1 MRKINYFLIILFLVF
16 PDVNW
21 GQNPYYYNIDRT
33 NGLPSNSVYDIFQ
46 DSKGFM
52 WFATGKGLCRYDG
65 NVFKTYTSDSQT
77 SKSGSCI
84 REDSFG
90 RIWYCNFDGYLYYV
104 ENGELKSLPQKESR
118 GYIKYSIIK
127 DKLFLMQLNGVIV
140 YDLKSLKPIY
150 FYPLTD
156 INIRSTYSVG
166 SKFYIVGD
174 YIYEIDYPKKIKKHE
189 LSEDFKKNLEVPIVQ
204 VIQDELFIV
213 SKYSNYYYTYKEN
226 KLTRKEFSNSF
237 DFIQNVALTDNAPW
251 LCTPNGIIKYENNK
265 ATYYFSEYNVSYI
278 FKDKQQNY
286 WISTLNNGLLFI
298 QDFKN
303 NFIPLDPKPTIF
315 SPYNDQLLIG
325 TENDLIYGLQLNDL
339 SIKTVYKNNSNHP
352 INQIIGNEKNQNIY
366 FTASKFKILNQTN
379 TITKETSTAVKDI
392 KKIDDTYYAVAA
404 SGVCGLFKVGNQ
416 KSKWDAVFKKYY
428 NVPNGFNES
437 SIFRLNGKS
446 TAFNSEN
453 NCIYYATNMGL
464 KFVNLNDVNEL
475 KFQNKP
481 LFITNLQSYKNVVYA
496 LSTSEELYKIDVNN
510 KVTKVSIFEEHL
522 KERFTK
528 FKIQENSIFLFT
540 TNGII
545 EYNLIDNKYRK
556 ILPLTSDLEVTDV
569 AVIKN
574 EIYFA
579 TSKGIIVKNKFKNKE
594 FAKPELIVNEIKV
607 NSVLQNEKS
616 LNDLEY
622 NQNNITV
629 NFSVLSFNPNEKNS
643 VLYKINDGNWNRLEI
658 NNRNLILSSV
668 SPGDYKLYLKIDA
681 NYETPIQQINFK
693 INKPFWL
700 NTFFLIYL
708 GLIIIALAYT
718 FYKYQIQKIEKKNQL
733 LLDKV
738 NLEKNLNQ
746 SKLKAIKSQMNP
758 HFFYNALNTIQS
770 FILTNDKKQAV
781 SYLSKFS
788 TLTRT
793 ILEMSE
799 KENITLSEEI
809 KTLGL
814 YLDIE
819 KARFDEDFNYEINIG
834 YGIDI
839 ENIKIPSMLL
849 QPYVEN
855 AVKHGLLHKKGE
867 KKLTIDFE
875 RIFDSLKITID
886 DNGIGRQKSA
896 ELKAIKN
903 KDHLSFA
910 TEAMQNRIEL
920 LNQYKQQNI
929 AINFEDKLNKNGQS
943 SGTKVIIEIPITY

>member
-1 MRKINYFLIILFLVF
+1 MKFLKIILLLLFSQF
-16 PDVNW
+16 TF
-21 GQNPYYYNIDRT
+21 GQNPYYYSIDKT

-65 NVFKTYTSDSQT
+65 SVFKTYTSDTQT

-84 REDSFG
+84 NEDSFG

-104 ENGELKSLPQKESR
+104 EDGKLKNLPQKESI
-118 GYIKYSIIK
+118 GYIKYGIIK
-127 DKLFLMQLNGVIV
+127 DKLFLIQTKSIAV
-140 YDLKSLKPIY
+140 YDLKTLQLVYNYQLK
-150 FYPLTD
+150 D
-156 INIRSTYSVG
+156 ENIRATYTSN
-166 SKFYIVGD
+166 SKFYCVGD
-174 YIYEIDYPKKIKKHE
+174 DIYEIDFPKTIKT
-189 LSEDFKKNLEVPIVQ
+189 LPLTEDFEKTLEVPIVQ
-204 VIQDELFIV
+204 ELNNAFFVV
-213 SKYSNYYYTYKEN
+213 SKFSNYYYTYKEN
-226 KLTRKEFSNSF
+226 QLTKKKFNSSF
-237 DFIQNVALTDNAPW
+237 DFIQNLAIIDNSPW
-251 LCTPNGIIKYENNK
+251 LCTPNGIIKYENEK
-265 ATYYFSEYNVSYI
+265 ATTYFSDYNVSYI

-286 WISTLNNGLLFI
+286 WISTVNSGLLFI

-303 NFIPLDPKPTIF
+303 NFIPLFPKPTIF
-315 SPYNDQLLIG
+315 SSYGDQLLIG
-325 TENDLIYGLQLNDL
+325 TENDLIFGLQLNDL
-339 SIKTVYKNNSNHP
+339 SVNTIYKNNSNHP
-352 INQIIGNEKNQNIY
+352 INQIIGNKKDKNIY
-366 FTASKFKILNQTN
+366 FTSSKFKILNKN
-379 TITKETSTAVKDI
+379 NSVSKEESIAIKDI
-392 KKIDDTYYAVAA
+392 KKIDDTYYSFAA
-404 SGVCGLFKVGNQ
+404 SGICGLFKISD
-416 KSKWDAVFKKYY
+416 KISKWDAVYAKKNNTY
-428 NVPNGFNES
+428 GSFNEIGLIKS
-437 SIFRLNGKS
+437 NGKS
-446 TAFNSEN
+446 TAFNPEN

-464 KFVNLNDVNEL
+464 KFVHLNGLKEL
-475 KFQNKP
+475 KFNKKT
-481 LFITNLQSYKNVVYA
+481 LYITNLQSYKNVVYA
-496 LSTSEELYKIDVNN
+496 ISTNEELYKIDSKNT
-510 KVTKVSIFEEHL
+510 VTKVSIFEKHL

-528 FKIQENSIFLFT
+528 FKIQENSIFIFT
-540 TNGII
+540 KNGII
-545 EYNLIDNKYRK
+545 EYNLIKNNYRK

-569 AVIKN
+569 AIIKDK
-574 EIYFA
+574 IYFA
-579 TSKGIIVKNKFKNKE
+579 TSKGIIVKSKFKNKE
-594 FAKPELIVNEIKV
+594 FAKPELIINEIKV
-607 NSVLQNEKS
+607 NGILHKENN

-643 VLYKINDGNWNRLEI
+643 VLYKINNGNWNRLDAE
-658 NNRNLILSSV
+658 NKNLILSSL
-668 SPGDYKLYLKIDA
+668 SPGNYNLFLKIDA
-681 NYETPIQQINFK
+681 NYETAIKQVNFK

-708 GLIIIALAYT
+708 GLLIIALLYT

-770 FILTNDKKQAV
+770 FILTNEKKQAV

-819 KARFDEDFNYEINIG
+819 KARFDEDFSYEINIG

-867 KKLTIDFE
+867 KRLTIDFE

-896 ELKAIKN
+896 ELNVIKN

-943 SGTKVIIEIPITY
+943 LGTKVIIEIPITY

>member
-1 MRKINYFLIILFLVF
+1 MF
-16 PDVNW
+16 
-21 GQNPYYYNIDRT
+21 GQNPYYYNIDKV

-65 NVFKTYTSDSQT
+65 GVFKTYTSDSQT

-84 REDSFG
+84 SEDRFG

-104 ENGELKSLPQKESR
+104 EDGELKNLPQKESV
-118 GYIKYSIIK
+118 GYMKYGIIK
-127 DKLFLMQLNGVIV
+127 DQLFLIQSKSVVV
-140 YDLKSLKPIY
+140 YDLKTLQLVYSYPISEKY
-150 FYPLTD
+150 
-156 INIRSTYSVG
+156 IRAAFISN
-166 SKFYIVGD
+166 SKFYFIGED
-174 YIYEIDYPKKIKKHE
+174 IYEIDYPKKIKI
-189 LSEDFKKNLEVPIVQ
+189 LPLTEDFRETLEVPIVQ
-204 VIQDELFIV
+204 ELNDVFFIV
-213 SKYSNYYYTYKEN
+213 SKFSNYYYTYEEN
-226 KLTRKEFSNSF
+226 QLSKKKFNSSF
-237 DFIQNVALTDNAPW
+237 DFIQNLAIIDNSLW
-251 LCTPNGIIKYENNK
+251 LCTPNGIIKYEDEK
-265 ATYYFSEYNVSYI
+265 ATTYFSDFNVSYI

-286 WISTLNNGLLFI
+286 WISTLNSGLLFI

-303 NFIPLDPKPTIF
+303 NFIPLFPKPTIF
-315 SPYNDQLLIG
+315 SHYEDQLLIG
-325 TENDLIYGLQLNDL
+325 TENDLIFGLQLKDL
-339 SIKTVYKNNSNHP
+339 SVKTVYKNNSNHP
-352 INQIIGNEKNQNIY
+352 INQIIGNEKDKNIY
-366 FTASKFKILNQTN
+366 FTSSKFKFLNSKN
-379 TITKETSTAVKDI
+379 VVTKEKSIAVKDI
-392 KKIDDTYYAVAA
+392 KKIDETYYSFAA
-404 SGVCGLFKVGNQ
+404 SGLCGLFKVSDKKSIWDNIHQ
-416 KSKWDAVFKKYY
+416 KNLNTS
-428 NVPNGFNES
+428 NNFNES
-437 SIFRLNGKS
+437 ILLKSNGKS
-446 TAFNSEN
+446 TTYNPFNKS
-453 NCIYYATNMGL
+453 IYFATNVGL
-464 KFVNLNDVNEL
+464 KCVNTNAITEIT
-475 KFQNKP
+475 FENKP
-481 LFITNLQSYKNVVYA
+481 LFITNLQSYKDLVFG
-496 LSTSEELYKIDVNN
+496 LSTNEELYKIDSKN
-510 KVTKVSIFEEHL
+510 KVTQISIFKKHL

-528 FKIQENSIFLFT
+528 FKIQENSIFIFT
-540 TNGII
+540 THGIV
-545 EYNLIDNKYRK
+545 EYDLVKNSYRK
-556 ILPLTSDLEVTDV
+556 ILPLTNDLEVTDV
-569 AVIKN
+569 VIIKDK
-574 EIYFA
+574 IYFA

-594 FAKPELIVNEIKV
+594 FAKPELIINEIRV
-607 NSVLQNEKS
+607 NGALEKEKNLS
-616 LNDLEY
+616 ELEY
-622 NQNNITV
+622 NQNDISV
-629 NFSVLSFNPNEKNS
+629 NFSVLSFIPNEKKS
-643 VLYKINDGNWNRLEI
+643 VLYKINDGNWNRLDED
-658 NNRNLILSSV
+658 NKNLILSSL
-668 SPGDYKLYLKIDA
+668 SPGNYELFLKIDV
-681 NYETPIQQINFK
+681 NYNSPIKKINFK

-700 NTFFLIYL
+700 NTFFLLYMS
-708 GLIIIALAYT
+708 LIFIALLYT

-770 FILTNDKKQAV
+770 FILSNDKKQAV

-819 KARFDEDFNYEINIG
+819 KSRFDDDFSYEINIG

-867 KKLTIDFE
+867 KKLNIDFE
-875 RIFDSLKITID
+875 HIFDSLKITID

-896 ELKAIKN
+896 ELNAIKN

-920 LNQYKQQNI
+920 LNQYKQKNI
-929 AINFEDKLNKNGQS
+929 AINFEDKLNKNAQS
-943 SGTKVIIEIPITY
+943 LGTKVIIEIPITY

>member
-1 MRKINYFLIILFLVF
+1 LKFFQTILLFLF
-16 PDVNW
+16 TQIFF
-21 GQNPYYYNIDRT
+21 GQNPYYYTLDKT

-65 NVFKTYTSDSQT
+65 STFKTYSSDNQT

-84 REDSFG
+84 NEDSFG
-90 RIWYCNFDGYLYYV
+90 RIWYINFDGYLYYV
-104 ENGELKSLPQKESR
+104 EDGELKNLPQKESV
-118 GYIKYSIIK
+118 GYMKYGVIK
-127 DKLFLMQLNGVIV
+127 DKLYLMQSKSIAI
-140 YDLKSLKPIY
+140 YDLKKVQFIQSIPIPEANVLSTFVTESKFCFISDKLYEIEFSKPIK
-150 FYPLTD
+150 
-156 INIRSTYSVG
+156 S
-166 SKFYIVGD
+166 
-174 YIYEIDYPKKIKKHE
+174 HE
-189 LSEDFKKNLEVPIVQ
+189 LTEDFKKYLNVPIVQ
-204 VIQDELFIV
+204 ANKDELFIV
-213 SKYSNYYYTYKEN
+213 SKFTNQYYNYKNNQFTQK
-226 KLTRKEFSNSF
+226 KFTCLF
-237 DFIQNVALTDNAPW
+237 DFVQNLAIIDNTPW
-251 LCTPNGIIKYENNK
+251 LCTPNGVIKYEK
-265 ATYYFSEYNVSYI
+265 EKGTTYFSEYNISYI
-278 FKDKQQNY
+278 FKDKQKNY
-286 WISTLNNGLLFI
+286 WISTINNGLLFI
-298 QDFKN
+298 QDFEN
-303 NFIPLDPKPTIF
+303 NFIKLDPKPTIL
-315 SPYNDQLLIG
+315 SPYNNQILIG
-325 TENDLIYGLQLNDL
+325 TENEVIYGLQLDNL
-339 SIKTVYKNNSNHP
+339 NIKTIYKSNSNHP
-352 INQIIGNEKNQNIY
+352 IYQIEANEKEKTIY
-366 FTASKFKILNQTN
+366 FTSLKFKILNQN
-379 TITKETSTAVKDI
+379 YKLINETAVAIKDI
-392 KKIDDTYYAVAA
+392 KKVDESYYSFAG
-404 SGVCGLFKVGNQ
+404 SGLCGLIKVGSKKSIWDKLYQ
-416 KSKWDAVFKKYY
+416 KNIQKDPKFK
-428 NVPNGFNES
+428 ECQL
-437 SIFRLNGKS
+437 LNLKGKS
-446 TAFNSEN
+446 TVYNSHN

-464 KFVNLNDVNEL
+464 KFIDLNGLKEL
-475 KFQNKP
+475 KFNNKT
-481 LFITNLQSYKNVVYA
+481 LYITNLQSYNNVVYA
-496 LSTSEELYKIDVNN
+496 LSTSEELYKIDSNN
-510 KVTKVSIFEEHL
+510 KVTKVSVFEKHL

-528 FKIQENSIFLFT
+528 FKIQENSIFIFT

-545 EYNLIDNKYRK
+545 EYNLIKNYYRK

-569 AVIKN
+569 AVIGNK
-574 EIYFA
+574 IYFA

-594 FAKPELIVNEIKV
+594 FAKPELIINEIKV
-607 NSVLQNEKS
+607 NGTLQKENNLNE
-616 LNDLEY
+616 LEY

-643 VLYKINDGNWNRLEI
+643 VLYKINNGNWNRLDI
-658 NNRNLILSSV
+658 DNKNLILSSI
-668 SPGDYKLYLKIDA
+668 SPGDYNVYLKIDA
-681 NYETPIQQINFK
+681 NYETPIQQIHFK
-693 INKPFWL
+693 INNPFWL
-700 NTFFLIYL
+700 NPFFLIYL

-770 FILTNDKKQAV
+770 FILSNDKKQAV

-819 KARFDEDFNYEINIG
+819 KARFDEDFSYDINIG

-867 KKLTIDFE
+867 KKVTIDFE

-929 AINFEDKLNKNGQS
+929 TINFEDKINKNGQS

>member
-1 MRKINYFLIILFLVF
+1 
-16 PDVNW
+16 
-21 GQNPYYYNIDRT
+21 
-33 NGLPSNSVYDIFQ
+33 
-46 DSKGFM
+46 M

-65 NVFKTYTSDSQT
+65 SVFKTYTSDTQT

-84 REDSFG
+84 NEDSFG

-104 ENGELKSLPQKESR
+104 EDGKLKNLPQKESI
-118 GYIKYSIIK
+118 GYIKYGIIK
-127 DKLFLMQLNGVIV
+127 DKLFLIQTKSIAV
-140 YDLKSLKPIY
+140 YDLKTLQLVYNYQLK
-150 FYPLTD
+150 D
-156 INIRSTYSVG
+156 ENIRATYTSN
-166 SKFYIVGD
+166 SKFYCVGD
-174 YIYEIDYPKKIKKHE
+174 DIYEIDFPKTIKT
-189 LSEDFKKNLEVPIVQ
+189 LPLTEDFEKTLEVPIVQ
-204 VIQDELFIV
+204 ELNNAFFVV
-213 SKYSNYYYTYKEN
+213 SKFSNYYYTYKEN
-226 KLTRKEFSNSF
+226 QLTKKKFNSSF
-237 DFIQNVALTDNAPW
+237 DFIQNLAIIDNSPW
-251 LCTPNGIIKYENNK
+251 LCTPNGIIKYENEK
-265 ATYYFSEYNVSYI
+265 ATTYFSDYNVSYI

-286 WISTLNNGLLFI
+286 WISTVNSGLLFI

-303 NFIPLDPKPTIF
+303 NFIPLFPKPTIF
-315 SPYNDQLLIG
+315 SSYGDQLLIG
-325 TENDLIYGLQLNDL
+325 TENDLIFGLQLNDL
-339 SIKTVYKNNSNHP
+339 SVNTIYKNNSNHP
-352 INQIIGNEKNQNIY
+352 INQIIGNKKDKNIY
-366 FTASKFKILNQTN
+366 FTSSKFKILNKN
-379 TITKETSTAVKDI
+379 NSVSKEESIAIKDI
-392 KKIDDTYYAVAA
+392 KKIDDTYYSFAA
-404 SGVCGLFKVGNQ
+404 SGICGLFKISD
-416 KSKWDAVFKKYY
+416 KISKWDAVYAKKNNTY
-428 NVPNGFNES
+428 GSFNEIGLIKS
-437 SIFRLNGKS
+437 NGKS
-446 TAFNSEN
+446 TAFNPEN

-464 KFVNLNDVNEL
+464 KFVHLNGLKEL
-475 KFQNKP
+475 KFNKKT
-481 LFITNLQSYKNVVYA
+481 LYITNLQSYKNVVYA
-496 LSTSEELYKIDVNN
+496 ISTNEELYKIDSKNT
-510 KVTKVSIFEEHL
+510 VTKVSIFEKHL

-528 FKIQENSIFLFT
+528 FKIQENSIFIFT
-540 TNGII
+540 KNGII
-545 EYNLIDNKYRK
+545 EYNLIKNNYRK

-569 AVIKN
+569 AIIKDK
-574 EIYFA
+574 IYFA
-579 TSKGIIVKNKFKNKE
+579 TSKGIIVKSKFKNKE
-594 FAKPELIVNEIKV
+594 FAKPELIINEIKV
-607 NSVLQNEKS
+607 NGILHKENN

-643 VLYKINDGNWNRLEI
+643 VLYKINNGNWNRLDAE
-658 NNRNLILSSV
+658 NKNLILSSL
-668 SPGDYKLYLKIDA
+668 SPGNYNLFLKIDA
-681 NYETPIQQINFK
+681 NYETAIKQVNFK

-708 GLIIIALAYT
+708 GLLIIALLYT

-770 FILTNDKKQAV
+770 FILTNEKKQAV

-819 KARFDEDFNYEINIG
+819 KARFDEDFSYEINIG

-867 KKLTIDFE
+867 KRLTIDFE

-896 ELKAIKN
+896 ELNVIKN

-943 SGTKVIIEIPITY
+943 LGTKVIIEIPITY

>member
-1 MRKINYFLIILFLVF
+1 
-16 PDVNW
+16 
-21 GQNPYYYNIDRT
+21 
-33 NGLPSNSVYDIFQ
+33 
-46 DSKGFM
+46 
-52 WFATGKGLCRYDG
+52 
-65 NVFKTYTSDSQT
+65 
-77 SKSGSCI
+77 
-84 REDSFG
+84 
-90 RIWYCNFDGYLYYV
+90 
-104 ENGELKSLPQKESR
+104 
-118 GYIKYSIIK
+118 
-127 DKLFLMQLNGVIV
+127 
-140 YDLKSLKPIY
+140 
-150 FYPLTD
+150 
-156 INIRSTYSVG
+156 
-166 SKFYIVGD
+166 
-174 YIYEIDYPKKIKKHE
+174 
-189 LSEDFKKNLEVPIVQ
+189 
-204 VIQDELFIV
+204 
-213 SKYSNYYYTYKEN
+213 
-226 KLTRKEFSNSF
+226 
-237 DFIQNVALTDNAPW
+237 
-251 LCTPNGIIKYENNK
+251 
-265 ATYYFSEYNVSYI
+265 
-278 FKDKQQNY
+278 
-286 WISTLNNGLLFI
+286 
-298 QDFKN
+298 
-303 NFIPLDPKPTIF
+303 
-315 SPYNDQLLIG
+315 
-325 TENDLIYGLQLNDL
+325 
-339 SIKTVYKNNSNHP
+339 
-352 INQIIGNEKNQNIY
+352 
-366 FTASKFKILNQTN
+366 
-379 TITKETSTAVKDI
+379 
-392 KKIDDTYYAVAA
+392 
-404 SGVCGLFKVGNQ
+404 
-416 KSKWDAVFKKYY
+416 
-428 NVPNGFNES
+428 
-437 SIFRLNGKS
+437 
-446 TAFNSEN
+446 
-453 NCIYYATNMGL
+453 MGL

-545 EYNLIDNKYRK
+545 EYNLIKNKYRK

-594 FAKPELIVNEIKV
+594 FAKPELIINEIKV
-607 NSVLQNEKS
+607 NNVLQNENNLS
-616 LNDLEY
+616 DLEY

-681 NYETPIQQINFK
+681 NYETPIQQIHFK
-693 INKPFWL
+693 INNPFWL
-700 NTFFLIYL
+700 NPFFLIYL
-708 GLIIIALAYT
+708 GLIVIALAYT

-770 FILTNDKKQAV
+770 FILSNDKKQAV

-819 KARFDEDFNYEINIG
+819 KARFDEDFSYDINIG

-867 KKLTIDFE
+867 KKVTIDFE

-929 AINFEDKLNKNGQS
+929 TINFEDKINKNGQS

>member
-1 MRKINYFLIILFLVF
+1 MKFLKIILLLLFSQF
-16 PDVNW
+16 TF
-21 GQNPYYYNIDRT
+21 GQNPYYYSIDRT

-65 NVFKTYTSDSQT
+65 SVFKTFTSDIQT

-84 REDSFG
+84 NEDSFG
-90 RIWYCNFDGYLYYV
+90 RIWYINFDGYLYYV
-104 ENGELKSLPQKESR
+104 ENGELKNLPQKESV
-118 GYIKYSIIK
+118 GYIKFGIIE
-127 DKLFLMQLNGVIV
+127 DKLFLIQTKSVAV
-140 YDLKSLKPIY
+140 YDLKTLQLVYTYHLKDEY
-150 FYPLTD
+150 
-156 INIRSTYSVG
+156 IRATYTSN
-166 SKFYIVGD
+166 SKFYFVGEH
-174 YIYEIDYPKKIKKHE
+174 IYEIDYPNKIKTYP
-189 LSEDFKKNLEVPIVQ
+189 LTEDFRKTLEVPI
-204 VIQDELFIV
+204 IQELNNEFFVV
-213 SKYSNYYYTYKEN
+213 SKFSNYYYTYKEN
-226 KLTRKEFSNSF
+226 QLSKKKFNSSF
-237 DFIQNVALTDNAPW
+237 DFIQNLAIIDNAPW
-251 LCTPNGIIKYENNK
+251 LCTPNGIIKYENEK
-265 ATYYFSEYNVSYI
+265 ATTYFSDFNVSYI

-286 WISTLNNGLLFI
+286 WISTVNSGLLFI

-303 NFIPLDPKPTIF
+303 NFIPLSPKPTVF
-315 SPYNDQLLIG
+315 SSYDNQLLIG
-325 TENDLIYGLQLNDL
+325 TENDLIFGLQLNDL
-339 SIKTVYKNNSNHP
+339 SVNTVYKNNSNHP
-352 INQIIGNEKNQNIY
+352 INQIIGNEKEKNIY
-366 FTASKFKILNQTN
+366 FTSSKFKILNNQN
-379 TITKETSTAVKDI
+379 IVSNEKSFAVKDI
-392 KKIDDTYYAVAA
+392 KKIDDTYYSFAA
-404 SGVCGLFKVGNQ
+404 SGICGLFKVSDK
-416 KSKWDAVFKKYY
+416 KSKWDSLHNKNLNAPS
-428 NVPNGFNES
+428 NFNES
-437 SIFRLNGKS
+437 ALIKSNGKS
-446 TAFNSEN
+446 TAFNPEN

-464 KFVNLNDVNEL
+464 KFVNSNGVNEI
-475 KFQNKP
+475 KFQNKT
-481 LFITNLQSYKNVVYA
+481 LYVTNLQSYKNTVYA
-496 LSTSEELYKIDVNN
+496 LSTSEELYKIDSKNT
-510 KVTKVSIFEEHL
+510 VTKVSIFEKHL

-528 FKIQENSIFLFT
+528 FKIQENSIFIFT

-545 EYNLIDNKYRK
+545 EYNLIKNNYRK

-569 AVIKN
+569 AIVKDQ
-574 EIYFA
+574 IYFA

-594 FAKPELIVNEIKV
+594 FTKPELIINEIKV
-607 NSVLQNEKS
+607 NGILYKENNLSE
-616 LNDLEY
+616 LEY
-622 NQNNITV
+622 NQNDITV
-629 NFSVLSFNPNEKNS
+629 NFSVLSFIPNEKKS
-643 VLYKINDGNWNRLEI
+643 VLYKINDGNWNRLDAD
-658 NNRNLILSSV
+658 NKNLILSSL
-668 SPGDYKLYLKIDA
+668 SPGDYNLFLKIDA
-681 NYETPIQQINFK
+681 NYETKIKQIDFK

-700 NTFFLIYL
+700 NTFFLIYMS
-708 GLIIIALAYT
+708 LIIIALLYT

-770 FILTNDKKQAV
+770 YILSNDKKQAV

-819 KARFDEDFNYEINIG
+819 KARFDEDFSYEINIA

-896 ELKAIKN
+896 ELNAIKN

-910 TEAMQNRIEL
+910 TEAMQNRIAL
-920 LNQYKQQNI
+920 LNQYKQKNI
-929 AINFEDKLNKNGQS
+929 AINFDDKFNKNEQS
-943 SGTKVIIEIPITY
+943 LGTKVIIEIPITY

>member
-1 MRKINYFLIILFLVF
+1 MLLFSQITF
-16 PDVNW
+16 
-21 GQNPYYYNIDRT
+21 GQNPYYYSIDRT

-65 NVFKTYTSDSQT
+65 SVFKTYTSDTQT

-84 REDSFG
+84 NEDSFG
-90 RIWYCNFDGYLYYV
+90 RIWYSNFDGYLYYV
-104 ENGELKSLPQKESR
+104 ENGELKNLPQKESI
-118 GYIKYSIIK
+118 GYIKYGIIK
-127 DKLFLMQLNGVIV
+127 DKLFLMQTKSVAV
-140 YDLKSLKPIY
+140 YDLKTLQLVYTYHLK
-150 FYPLTD
+150 D
-156 INIRSTYSVG
+156 ENIRATYTSN
-166 SKFYIVGD
+166 SKFYFVGEH
-174 YIYEIDYPKKIKKHE
+174 IYEIDYPNKIKTYP
-189 LSEDFKKNLEVPIVQ
+189 LTEDFRKTLEVPIVQ
-204 VIQDELFIV
+204 ELNNEFFVV
-213 SKYSNYYYTYKEN
+213 SKFSNYYYTYKEN
-226 KLTRKEFSNSF
+226 QLSKKKFNSSF
-237 DFIQNVALTDNAPW
+237 DFIQNLVIIDNAPW
-251 LCTPNGIIKYENNK
+251 LCTPNGIIKYENEK
-265 ATYYFSEYNVSYI
+265 ATTYFSDYNVSYI
-278 FKDKQQNY
+278 FKDKQKNY
-286 WISTLNNGLLFI
+286 WISTVNSGLLFI

-303 NFIPLDPKPTIF
+303 NFIPLTPKPTIF
-315 SPYNDQLLIG
+315 SPYENQLLIG
-325 TENDLIYGLQLNDL
+325 TENDLIFGLQLKDL
-339 SIKTVYKNNSNHP
+339 SVNTVYKNNSNHP
-352 INQIIGNEKNQNIY
+352 INQIIGNEKDKNIY
-366 FTASKFKILNQTN
+366 FTSSKFKVLDKNN
-379 TITKETSTAVKDI
+379 SVLKEESIAIKDI
-392 KKIDDTYYAVAA
+392 KKIDDTYYSFAA
-404 SGVCGLFKVGNQ
+404 SGLCGLFKVSDK
-416 KSKWDAVFKKYY
+416 KSKWDAIYEKSKNAY
-428 NVPNGFNES
+428 GSFNETTLIKS
-437 SIFRLNGKS
+437 NGKS
-446 TAFNSEN
+446 TAFNPEN

-464 KFVNLNDVNEL
+464 KFVNSNGVNEI

-481 LFITNLQSYKNVVYA
+481 LYITNLQSYKNVVYA
-496 LSTSEELYKIDVNN
+496 LSTSEELYKIDSKNS
-510 KVTKVSIFEEHL
+510 VTKVSIFEKHL

-528 FKIQENSIFLFT
+528 FKIQENSIFIFT

-545 EYNLIDNKYRK
+545 EYNLIKNNYRK

-569 AVIKN
+569 AIVKDK
-574 EIYFA
+574 IYFA

-594 FAKPELIVNEIKV
+594 FAKPELIINEIKV
-607 NSVLQNEKS
+607 NGILHNE
-616 LNDLEY
+616 NNINELEY
-622 NQNNITV
+622 NQNDITI
-629 NFSVLSFNPNEKNS
+629 NFSVLSFIPNEKKS
-643 VLYKINDGNWNRLEI
+643 VLYKINDGNWNRLDAD
-658 NNRNLILSSV
+658 NKNLILSSL
-668 SPGDYKLYLKIDA
+668 SPGNYKLFLKIDA
-681 NYETPIQQINFK
+681 NYETKIKQIDFK

-700 NTFFLIYL
+700 NTFFLIYMS
-708 GLIIIALAYT
+708 LILIALLYT

-770 FILTNDKKQAV
+770 YILSNDKKQAV

-799 KENITLSEEI
+799 KENITLSDEI

-819 KARFDEDFNYEINIG
+819 KARFDEDFSYEINIA

-875 RIFDSLKITID
+875 RILDSLKITID

-896 ELKAIKN
+896 ELNAIKN

-910 TEAMQNRIEL
+910 TEAMQNRIAL
-920 LNQYKQQNI
+920 LNQYKQKNI
-929 AINFEDKLNKNGQS
+929 AINFEDKFNKNEQS
-943 SGTKVIIEIPITY
+943 LGTKVIIEIPITY

>member
-1 MRKINYFLIILFLVF
+1 MKFIKIILFLF
-16 PDVNW
+16 FTHILF
-21 GQNPYYYNIDRT
+21 GQNPYYYSIDRT

-65 NVFKTYTSDSQT
+65 SVFKTFTSDIQT

-84 REDSFG
+84 NEDSFG
-90 RIWYCNFDGYLYYV
+90 RIWYSNFDGYLYYV
-104 ENGELKSLPQKESR
+104 ENGELKSLPQKESI
-118 GYIKYSIIK
+118 GYIKYSIIR
-127 DKLFLMQLNGVIV
+127 DKLFLIQTKSVAI
-140 YDLKSLKPIY
+140 YDLKTLKLVYTYPIK
-150 FYPLTD
+150 D
-156 INIRSTYSVG
+156 ENIRATYTSN
-166 SKFYIVGD
+166 SKFYCVGED
-174 YIYEIDYPKKIKKHE
+174 IYEIDYPKKIKT
-189 LSEDFKKNLEVPIVQ
+189 LPLNEDFRKTLEVPIVQ
-204 VIQDELFIV
+204 ELNNGFFLV
-213 SKYSNYYYTYKEN
+213 SKFSNYYYTYKEN
-226 KLTRKEFSNSF
+226 QLTKKKFNSTF
-237 DFIQNVALTDNAPW
+237 DFIQNLAIIDNSPW
-251 LCTPNGIIKYENNK
+251 LCTPNGIIKYENEK
-265 ATYYFSEYNVSYI
+265 ATRYFSDFNVSYI

-286 WISTLNNGLLFI
+286 WISTVNSGLLFI

-303 NFIPLDPKPTIF
+303 NFIPLFPKPTVF
-315 SPYNDQLLIG
+315 SSYDNQLLIG
-325 TENDLIYGLQLNDL
+325 TENDLIFGLQLNDL
-339 SIKTVYKNNSNHP
+339 SVKTIYKNNSNHP
-352 INQIIGNEKNQNIY
+352 INQIIGNEKDKNIY
-366 FTASKFKILNQTN
+366 FTSSKFKILDKNN
-379 TITKETSTAVKDI
+379 SVLKEESIAIKDI
-392 KKIDDTYYAVAA
+392 KKIDDTYYSFAA
-404 SGVCGLFKVGNQ
+404 SGLCGLFKVSDK
-416 KSKWDAVFKKYY
+416 KSKWDVIYEKSKSAYGSFKETSLIK
-428 NVPNGFNES
+428 S
-437 SIFRLNGKS
+437 NGKS
-446 TAFNSEN
+446 TAFNPEN

-464 KFVNLNDVNEL
+464 KFLNLNGVNEI
-475 KFQNKP
+475 KFQNKT
-481 LFITNLQSYKNVVYA
+481 LYVTNLQSYKNTVYA
-496 LSTSEELYKIDVNN
+496 LSTSEELYKIDTKNT
-510 KVTKVSIFEEHL
+510 VTKVSIFEKHI

-528 FKIQENSIFLFT
+528 FKIQENSIFIFT

-545 EYNLIDNKYRK
+545 EYNLIKNNYRK

-569 AVIKN
+569 AIVKDK
-574 EIYFA
+574 IYFA
-579 TSKGIIVKNKFKNKE
+579 TSKGIIVKNKLKNKE
-594 FAKPELIVNEIKV
+594 FAKPELIINEIKV
-607 NSVLQNEKS
+607 NGILFKENNLS
-616 LNDLEY
+616 DLEY
-622 NQNNITV
+622 NENDITI
-629 NFSVLSFNPNEKNS
+629 NFSVLSFIPNEKKN
-643 VLYKINDGNWNRLEI
+643 VLYKINDGNWNRLESD
-658 NNRNLILSSV
+658 NKNLILSSL
-668 SPGDYKLYLKIDA
+668 SPGNYKLFLKIDA
-681 NYETPIQQINFK
+681 NYETTIKQVDFK

-700 NTFFLIYL
+700 NTFFLVYL
-708 GLIIIALAYT
+708 GLLIVALLYT

-770 FILTNDKKQAV
+770 YILSNDKKQAV

-819 KARFDEDFNYEINIG
+819 KARFDEDFSYEINIA

-875 RIFDSLKITID
+875 RILDSLKITID

-896 ELKAIKN
+896 ELNAIKN

-910 TEAMQNRIEL
+910 TEAMQNRIAL
-920 LNQYKQQNI
+920 LNQYKQKNI
-929 AINFEDKLNKNGQS
+929 AINFEDKFNKNEQS
-943 SGTKVIIEIPITY
+943 LGTKVIIEIPITY

>member
-1 MRKINYFLIILFLVF
+1 MLLLFSQF
-16 PDVNW
+16 TF
-21 GQNPYYYNIDRT
+21 GQNPYYYSIDRT

-65 NVFKTYTSDSQT
+65 SVFKTFTSDIQT

-84 REDSFG
+84 NEDSFG
-90 RIWYCNFDGYLYYV
+90 RIWYINFDGYLYYV
-104 ENGELKSLPQKESR
+104 ENGELKNLPQKESV
-118 GYIKYSIIK
+118 GYIKFGIIE
-127 DKLFLMQLNGVIV
+127 DKLFLIQTKSVAV
-140 YDLKSLKPIY
+140 YDLKTLQLVYTYHLKDEY
-150 FYPLTD
+150 
-156 INIRSTYSVG
+156 IRATYTSN
-166 SKFYIVGD
+166 SKFYFVGEH
-174 YIYEIDYPKKIKKHE
+174 IYEIDYPNKIKTYP
-189 LSEDFKKNLEVPIVQ
+189 LTEDFRKTLEVPI
-204 VIQDELFIV
+204 IQELNNEFFVV
-213 SKYSNYYYTYKEN
+213 SKFSNYYYTYKEN
-226 KLTRKEFSNSF
+226 QLSKKKFNSSF
-237 DFIQNVALTDNAPW
+237 DFIQNLAIIDNAPW
-251 LCTPNGIIKYENNK
+251 LCTPNGIIKYENEK
-265 ATYYFSEYNVSYI
+265 ATTYFSDFNVSYI

-286 WISTLNNGLLFI
+286 WISTVNSGLLFI

-303 NFIPLDPKPTIF
+303 NFIPLSPKPTVF
-315 SPYNDQLLIG
+315 SSYDNQLLIG
-325 TENDLIYGLQLNDL
+325 TENDLIFGLQLNDL
-339 SIKTVYKNNSNHP
+339 SVNTVYKNNSNHP
-352 INQIIGNEKNQNIY
+352 INQIIGNEKEKNIY
-366 FTASKFKILNQTN
+366 FTSSKFKILNNQN
-379 TITKETSTAVKDI
+379 IVSNEKSFAVKDI
-392 KKIDDTYYAVAA
+392 KKIDDTYYSFAA
-404 SGVCGLFKVGNQ
+404 SGICGLFKVSDK
-416 KSKWDAVFKKYY
+416 KSKWDSLHNKNLNAPS
-428 NVPNGFNES
+428 NFNES
-437 SIFRLNGKS
+437 ALIKSNGKS
-446 TAFNSEN
+446 TAFNPEN

-464 KFVNLNDVNEL
+464 KFVNSNGVNEI
-475 KFQNKP
+475 KFQNKT
-481 LFITNLQSYKNVVYA
+481 LYVTNLQSYKNTVYA
-496 LSTSEELYKIDVNN
+496 LSTSEELYKIDSKNT
-510 KVTKVSIFEEHL
+510 VTKVSIFEKHL

-528 FKIQENSIFLFT
+528 FKIQENSIFIFT

-545 EYNLIDNKYRK
+545 EYNLIKNNYRK

-569 AVIKN
+569 AIVKDQ
-574 EIYFA
+574 IYFA

-594 FAKPELIVNEIKV
+594 FTKPELIINEIKV
-607 NSVLQNEKS
+607 NGILYKENNLSE
-616 LNDLEY
+616 LEY
-622 NQNNITV
+622 NQNDITV
-629 NFSVLSFNPNEKNS
+629 NFSVLSFIPNEKKS
-643 VLYKINDGNWNRLEI
+643 VLYKINDGNWNRLDAD
-658 NNRNLILSSV
+658 NKNLILSSL
-668 SPGDYKLYLKIDA
+668 SPGDYNLFLKIDA
-681 NYETPIQQINFK
+681 NYETKIKQIDFK

-700 NTFFLIYL
+700 NTFFLIYMS
-708 GLIIIALAYT
+708 LIIIALLYT

-770 FILTNDKKQAV
+770 YILSNDKKQAV

-819 KARFDEDFNYEINIG
+819 KARFDEDFSYEINIA

-896 ELKAIKN
+896 ELNAIKN

-910 TEAMQNRIEL
+910 TEAMQNRIAL
-920 LNQYKQQNI
+920 LNQYKQKNI
-929 AINFEDKLNKNGQS
+929 AINFDDKFNKNEQS
-943 SGTKVIIEIPITY
+943 LGTKVIIEIPITY

>member
-1 MRKINYFLIILFLVF
+1 MLLFSQITF
-16 PDVNW
+16 
-21 GQNPYYYNIDRT
+21 GQNPYYYSIDRT

-65 NVFKTYTSDSQT
+65 SVFKTYTSDTQT

-84 REDSFG
+84 NEDSFG

-104 ENGELKSLPQKESR
+104 ENGELKNLPQKESI
-118 GYIKYSIIK
+118 GYIKYGIIK
-127 DKLFLMQLNGVIV
+127 DKLFLIQTKSVAV
-140 YDLKSLKPIY
+140 YDLKTLQLVY
-150 FYPLTD
+150 
-156 INIRSTYSVG
+156 TYHFKDEYVRATYTSN
-166 SKFYIVGD
+166 SKFYFVGEH
-174 YIYEIDYPKKIKKHE
+174 IYEIDYPNKIKTYP
-189 LSEDFKKNLEVPIVQ
+189 LTEDFRKTLEVPI
-204 VIQDELFIV
+204 IQELNNEFFVV
-213 SKYSNYYYTYKEN
+213 SKFSNYYYTYKEN
-226 KLTRKEFSNSF
+226 QLSKKKFNSTF
-237 DFIQNVALTDNAPW
+237 DFIQNLVIIDNAPW
-251 LCTPNGIIKYENNK
+251 LCTPNGIIKYENEK
-265 ATYYFSEYNVSYI
+265 ATTYFSDYNVSYI
-278 FKDKQQNY
+278 FKDKQKNY
-286 WISTLNNGLLFI
+286 WISTVNSGLLFI

-303 NFIPLDPKPTIF
+303 NFIPLTPKPTIF
-315 SPYNDQLLIG
+315 SPYENQLLIG
-325 TENDLIYGLQLNDL
+325 TENDLIFGLQLNDL
-339 SIKTVYKNNSNHP
+339 SVNTIYKNNSNHP
-352 INQIIGNEKNQNIY
+352 INQIIGNKKDKNIY
-366 FTASKFKILNQTN
+366 FTSSKFKILNKN
-379 TITKETSTAVKDI
+379 NSVSKEESIAIKDI
-392 KKIDDTYYAVAA
+392 KKIDDTYYSFAA
-404 SGVCGLFKVGNQ
+404 SGICGLFKISD
-416 KSKWDAVFKKYY
+416 KTSKWDAIYAKKNNAY
-428 NVPNGFNES
+428 GSFNEIGLIKS
-437 SIFRLNGKS
+437 NGKS

-464 KFVNLNDVNEL
+464 KFVNSNGVNEI

-481 LFITNLQSYKNVVYA
+481 LYITNLQSYKNVVYA
-496 LSTSEELYKIDVNN
+496 LSTSEELYKIDSKNS
-510 KVTKVSIFEEHL
+510 VTKVSIFEKHL

-528 FKIQENSIFLFT
+528 FKIQENSIFIFT

-545 EYNLIDNKYRK
+545 EYNLIKNNYRK

-569 AVIKN
+569 AIVKDK
-574 EIYFA
+574 IYFA
-579 TSKGIIVKNKFKNKE
+579 TSKGIIVKSKFKNKE
-594 FAKPELIVNEIKV
+594 FAKSELIINEIKV
-607 NSVLQNEKS
+607 NGILHKENNLSE
-616 LNDLEY
+616 LEY
-622 NQNNITV
+622 NQNDITI
-629 NFSVLSFNPNEKNS
+629 NFSVLSFIPNEKKS
-643 VLYKINDGNWNRLEI
+643 VLYKINDGNWNRLDAD
-658 NNRNLILSSV
+658 NKNLILSSL
-668 SPGDYKLYLKIDA
+668 SPGNYKLFLKIDA
-681 NYETPIQQINFK
+681 NYETKIKQIDFK

-700 NTFFLIYL
+700 NTFFLIYMS
-708 GLIIIALAYT
+708 LILIALLYT

-770 FILTNDKKQAV
+770 YILSNDKKQAV

-799 KENITLSEEI
+799 KENITLSDEI

-819 KARFDEDFNYEINIG
+819 KARFDEDFSYEINIA

-875 RIFDSLKITID
+875 RILDSLKITID

-896 ELKAIKN
+896 ELNAIKN

-910 TEAMQNRIEL
+910 TEAMQNRIAL
-920 LNQYKQQNI
+920 LNQYKQKNI
-929 AINFEDKLNKNGQS
+929 AINFEDKFNKNEQS
-943 SGTKVIIEIPITY
+943 LGTKVIIEIPITY

>member
-1 MRKINYFLIILFLVF
+1 MRILILIIFLLVS
-16 PDVNW
+16 NL
-21 GQNPYYYNIDRT
+21 GISQNPYYYTIDKT

-65 NVFKTYTSDSQT
+65 SVFKTFTSDTQT

-84 REDSFG
+84 NEDSFG

-104 ENGELKSLPQKESR
+104 ENGELKNLPQKESI
-118 GYIKYSIIK
+118 GYIKYGIIK
-127 DKLFLMQLNGVIV
+127 DKLFLIQTKSIVV
-140 YDLKSLKPIY
+140 YDLKTLQLVY
-150 FYPLTD
+150 TYHLND
-156 INIRSTYSVG
+156 ENIRATYTSN
-166 SKFYIVGD
+166 SKFYCVGD
-174 YIYEIDYPKKIKKHE
+174 DIYEIDFPKTIKT
-189 LSEDFKKNLEVPIVQ
+189 LPLTEDFRKTLEVPIVQ
-204 VIQDELFIV
+204 ELNNAFFVV
-213 SKYSNYYYTYKEN
+213 SKFSNYYYTYKEN
-226 KLTRKEFSNSF
+226 QLTKKKFNSSF
-237 DFIQNVALTDNAPW
+237 DFIQNLAIIDNSPW
-251 LCTPNGIIKYENNK
+251 LCTPNGIIKYEDEK
-265 ATYYFSEYNVSYI
+265 ATTYFSDFNVSYI

-286 WISTLNNGLLFI
+286 WISTVNSGLLFI

-303 NFIPLDPKPTIF
+303 NFIPLFAKPTVF
-315 SPYNDQLLIG
+315 SAYEDQLLIG
-325 TENDLIYGLQLNDL
+325 TENDLIFGLQLNDL
-339 SIKTVYKNNSNHP
+339 SVNTIYKNNSNHP
-352 INQIIGNEKNQNIY
+352 INQIIGNKKDKNIY
-366 FTASKFKILNQTN
+366 FTSSKFKILNKN
-379 TITKETSTAVKDI
+379 NSVSKEESIAIKDI
-392 KKIDDTYYAVAA
+392 KKIDDTYYSFAA
-404 SGVCGLFKVGNQ
+404 SGICGLFKISDKV
-416 KSKWDAVFKKYY
+416 SKWDAVYAKNNNKY
-428 NVPNGFNES
+428 GRFNEIGLIKS
-437 SIFRLNGKS
+437 NGKS
-446 TAFNSEN
+446 TAFNPTN

-464 KFVNLNDVNEL
+464 KFVSLNEIKEI
-475 KFQNKP
+475 KFQNKT
-481 LFITNLQSYKNVVYA
+481 LYITNLQSYKNVVYA
-496 LSTSEELYKIDVNN
+496 LSTSEELYKIDSKNN
-510 KVTKVSIFEEHL
+510 ATKVSVFEKHL

-528 FKIQENSIFLFT
+528 FKIQENSIFIFT

-545 EYNLIDNKYRK
+545 EYNLIKNNYRK

-569 AVIKN
+569 AIVKDK
-574 EIYFA
+574 IYFA

-607 NSVLQNEKS
+607 NGILYKENNLS
-616 LNDLEY
+616 DLEY
-622 NQNNITV
+622 HQNDITV
-629 NFSVLSFNPNEKNS
+629 NFSVLSFIPNEKKN
-643 VLYKINDGNWNRLEI
+643 VLYKINDGNWNRLDI
-658 NNRNLILSSV
+658 DNKNLILSSL
-668 SPGDYKLYLKIDA
+668 SPGNYKLFLKIDA
-681 NYETPIQQINFK
+681 NYETAPKQVNFK

-700 NTFFLIYL
+700 NTFFLAYL
-708 GLIIIALAYT
+708 GILIIALLYT

-770 FILTNDKKQAV
+770 YILSNDKKQAV

-819 KARFDEDFNYEINIG
+819 KARFDEDFNYEINIA

-875 RIFDSLKITID
+875 RVFDSLKITID

-896 ELKAIKN
+896 ELNAIKN

-910 TEAMQNRIEL
+910 TEAMQNRIDL
-920 LNQYKQQNI
+920 LNQYKQKNI
-929 AINFEDKLNKNGQS
+929 AINFEDKLNKNQQS
-943 SGTKVIIEIPITY
+943 LGTKVIIEIPITY

>member
-1 MRKINYFLIILFLVF
+1 MLLFSQITF
-16 PDVNW
+16 
-21 GQNPYYYNIDRT
+21 GQNPYYYSIDRT

-65 NVFKTYTSDSQT
+65 SVFKTFTSDTQT

-84 REDSFG
+84 NEDSFG
-90 RIWYCNFDGYLYYV
+90 RIWYSNFDGYLYYV
-104 ENGELKSLPQKESR
+104 ENGELKNLPQKESI
-118 GYIKYSIIK
+118 GYIKYGIIK
-127 DKLFLMQLNGVIV
+127 DKLFLIQTKSVAV
-140 YDLKSLKPIY
+140 YDLKTLQLVY
-150 FYPLTD
+150 
-156 INIRSTYSVG
+156 TYHFKDEYVRATYTSN
-166 SKFYIVGD
+166 SKFYFVGD
-174 YIYEIDYPKKIKKHE
+174 HIYEIDYPNKIKTYP
-189 LSEDFKKNLEVPIVQ
+189 LTEDFRKTLEVPI
-204 VIQDELFIV
+204 IQELNNEFFIV
-213 SKYSNYYYTYKEN
+213 SKFSNYYYTYKEN
-226 KLTRKEFSNSF
+226 QLSKKKFNSTF
-237 DFIQNVALTDNAPW
+237 DFIQNLVIIDNAPW
-251 LCTPNGIIKYENNK
+251 LCTPNGIIKYENDK
-265 ATYYFSEYNVSYI
+265 ATTYFSDYNVSYI
-278 FKDKQQNY
+278 FKDKQKNY
-286 WISTLNNGLLFI
+286 WISTVNSGLLFI

-303 NFIPLDPKPTIF
+303 NFIPLTPKPTIF
-315 SPYNDQLLIG
+315 SPYENQLLIG
-325 TENDLIYGLQLNDL
+325 TENDLIFGLQLNDL
-339 SIKTVYKNNSNHP
+339 SVNTVYKNNSNHP
-352 INQIIGNEKNQNIY
+352 INQIIGNEKDKNIY
-366 FTASKFKILNQTN
+366 FTSSKFKVLDKNN
-379 TITKETSTAVKDI
+379 SVLKEESIAIKDI
-392 KKIDDTYYAVAA
+392 KKIDDTYYSFAA
-404 SGVCGLFKVGNQ
+404 SGLCGLFKISDK
-416 KSKWDAVFKKYY
+416 KSKWDVIYEKSKNAY
-428 NVPNGFNES
+428 GSFNETALIKS
-437 SIFRLNGKS
+437 NGKS
-446 TAFNSEN
+446 TAFNPEN

-464 KFVNLNDVNEL
+464 KFVNSNGVNEI

-481 LFITNLQSYKNVVYA
+481 LYITNLQSYKNVVYA
-496 LSTSEELYKIDVNN
+496 LSTSEELYKIDSKNT
-510 KVTKVSIFEEHL
+510 VTKVSIFEKHL

-528 FKIQENSIFLFT
+528 FKIQENSIFIFT

-545 EYNLIDNKYRK
+545 EYNLIKNNYRK

-569 AVIKN
+569 AIVKDK
-574 EIYFA
+574 IYFA

-594 FAKPELIVNEIKV
+594 FAKPELIINEIKV
-607 NSVLQNEKS
+607 NGILHKENNLSE
-616 LNDLEY
+616 LEY
-622 NQNNITV
+622 NQNDITV
-629 NFSVLSFNPNEKNS
+629 NFSVLSFIPNEKKS
-643 VLYKINDGNWNRLEI
+643 VLYKINDGNWNRLDAD
-658 NNRNLILSSV
+658 NKNLILSSL
-668 SPGDYKLYLKIDA
+668 SPGNYKLFLKIDA
-681 NYETPIQQINFK
+681 NYETKIKQIDFK

-700 NTFFLIYL
+700 NTFFLIYMS
-708 GLIIIALAYT
+708 LILIALLYT

-770 FILTNDKKQAV
+770 YILSNDKKQAV

-799 KENITLSEEI
+799 KENITLSDEI

-819 KARFDEDFNYEINIG
+819 KARFDEDFSYEINIA

-875 RIFDSLKITID
+875 RILDSLKITID

-896 ELKAIKN
+896 ELNAIKN

-910 TEAMQNRIEL
+910 TEAMQNRIAL
-920 LNQYKQQNI
+920 LNQYKQKNI
-929 AINFEDKLNKNGQS
+929 AINFEDKFNKNEQS
-943 SGTKVIIEIPITY
+943 LGTKVIIEIPITY

>member
-1 MRKINYFLIILFLVF
+1 MKFLKFILLCLFSQF
-16 PDVNW
+16 TF

-65 NVFKTYTSDSQT
+65 SVFKTYISDSQT

-84 REDSFG
+84 SEDSFG

-104 ENGELKSLPQKESR
+104 ENGELKSLSQKESV

-127 DKLFLMQLNGVIV
+127 DKLYLMQPKGVLI

-150 FYPLTD
+150 FYPIID

-166 SKFYIVGD
+166 SKFYFIGD
-174 YIYEIDYPKKIKKHE
+174 YIYEIDYPKKLKKYE
-189 LSEDFKKNLEVPIVQ
+189 LSDDFKKTLEVPIAQ
-204 VIQDELFIV
+204 VIKDELFIV
-213 SKYSNYYYTYKEN
+213 SKYSNYYYILKNNQLN
-226 KLTRKEFSNSF
+226 KKKFSSSF
-237 DFIQNVALTDNAPW
+237 DFIQNIAYIDNSPW

-265 ATYYFSEYNVSYI
+265 TNTYFSDYNISYI
-278 FKDKQQNY
+278 FKDRQQNY
-286 WISTLNNGLLFI
+286 WISTINNGLLFI

-303 NFIPLDPKPTIF
+303 NFIPLDPKPTVF
-315 SPYNDQLLIG
+315 SPFENQLLIG
-325 TENDLIYGLQLNDL
+325 TEKDLIYGLQLKDL
-339 SIKTVYKNNSNHP
+339 SLKTLYKNNSNHP
-352 INQIIGNEKNQNIY
+352 INQIIGNKKNQNIY
-366 FTASKFKILNQTN
+366 FTSSKFKILDQDYKIIN
-379 TITKETSTAVKDI
+379 EWSTAVKDV
-392 KKIDDTYYAVAA
+392 KKVDDTYYTVAA
-404 SGVCGLFKVGNQ
+404 SGVCGLFKVGNK
-416 KSKWDAVFKKYY
+416 KSKWDAIFKKYY
-428 NVPNGFNES
+428 NIPNGFNES
-437 SIFRLNGKS
+437 SILRINGKS
-446 TAFNSEN
+446 TAFNSKN

-464 KFVNLNDVNEL
+464 KFVNLETIGEIKYN
-475 KFQNKP
+475 NKT
-481 LFITNLQSYKNVVYA
+481 LFITNLQSYNNEVYA
-496 LSTSEELYKIDVNN
+496 LSTSEELYKIHANN
-510 KVTKVSIFEEHL
+510 KVSKISILEEHL

-528 FKIQENSIFLFT
+528 FKIQDNSIFVFT

-545 EYNLIDNKYRK
+545 EYNLIKNNYRK

-569 AVIKN
+569 AVIEDK
-574 EIYFA
+574 IYFA

-594 FAKPELIVNEIKV
+594 FAKPELIINEIKV
-607 NSVLQNEKS
+607 NDILQKENN

-658 NNRNLILSSV
+658 DNRNLILSSI
-668 SPGDYKLYLKIDA
+668 SPGNYKLHLKIDA
-681 NYETPIQQINFK
+681 SYETPIQQINFK
-693 INKPFWL
+693 INKPFWQ
-700 NTFFLIYL
+700 NTFFLIYI
-708 GLIIIALAYT
+708 GLIFIALVYT

-799 KENITLSEEI
+799 KESITLSKEI

-867 KKLTIDFE
+867 KKVTIDIE
-875 RIFDSLKITID
+875 RIFDSLKITVD
-886 DNGIGRQKSA
+886 DNGIGRQKSS
-896 ELKAIKN
+896 ELNAIKN

-929 AINFEDKLNKNGQS
+929 SINFEDKFNKNGQS
-943 SGTKVIIEIPITY
+943 LGTKVIIEIPITY

>member
-1 MRKINYFLIILFLVF
+1 MLLFSQF
-16 PDVNW
+16 TF
-21 GQNPYYYNIDRT
+21 GQNPYYYSIDRT

-65 NVFKTYTSDSQT
+65 SVFKTFTSDIQT

-84 REDSFG
+84 NEDSFG
-90 RIWYCNFDGYLYYV
+90 RIWYINFDGYLYYV
-104 ENGELKSLPQKESR
+104 ENGELKNLPQKESV
-118 GYIKYSIIK
+118 GYIKFGIIK
-127 DKLFLMQLNGVIV
+127 DKLFLIQTKSVAV
-140 YDLKSLKPIY
+140 YDLKTLQLVYTYHLKDEY
-150 FYPLTD
+150 
-156 INIRSTYSVG
+156 IRATYTSN
-166 SKFYIVGD
+166 SKFYFVGEH
-174 YIYEIDYPKKIKKHE
+174 IYEIDYPNKIKTYP
-189 LSEDFKKNLEVPIVQ
+189 LTEDFRKTLEVPI
-204 VIQDELFIV
+204 IQELKNEFFVV
-213 SKYSNYYYTYKEN
+213 SKFSNYYYTYKEN
-226 KLTRKEFSNSF
+226 QLSKKKFNSSF
-237 DFIQNVALTDNAPW
+237 DFIQNLAIIDNAPW
-251 LCTPNGIIKYENNK
+251 LCTPNGIIKYENEK
-265 ATYYFSEYNVSYI
+265 ATTYFSDFNVSYI

-286 WISTLNNGLLFI
+286 WISTVNSGLLFI

-303 NFIPLDPKPTIF
+303 NFIPLSPKPTVF
-315 SPYNDQLLIG
+315 SSYDNQLLIG
-325 TENDLIYGLQLNDL
+325 TENDLIFGLQLNDL
-339 SIKTVYKNNSNHP
+339 SVNTVYKNNSNHP
-352 INQIIGNEKNQNIY
+352 INQIIGNKKEKNIY
-366 FTASKFKILNQTN
+366 FTSSKFKILNNQN
-379 TITKETSTAVKDI
+379 IVSNEKSFAVKDI
-392 KKIDDTYYAVAA
+392 KKIDDTYYSFAA
-404 SGVCGLFKVGNQ
+404 SGICGLFKVSDK
-416 KSKWDAVFKKYY
+416 KSKWDSLHNKNLNAPS
-428 NVPNGFNES
+428 NFNES
-437 SIFRLNGKS
+437 ALIKSNGKS
-446 TAFNSEN
+446 TAFNPEN

-464 KFVNLNDVNEL
+464 KFVNSNGVNEI
-475 KFQNKP
+475 KFQNKT
-481 LFITNLQSYKNVVYA
+481 LYVTNLQSYKNTIYA
-496 LSTSEELYKIDVNN
+496 LSTSEELYKIDSKNT
-510 KVTKVSIFEEHL
+510 VTKVSIFEKHL

-528 FKIQENSIFLFT
+528 FKIQENSIFIFT

-545 EYNLIDNKYRK
+545 EYNLIKNNYRK

-569 AVIKN
+569 AIVKDQ
-574 EIYFA
+574 IYFA

-594 FAKPELIVNEIKV
+594 FTKPELIINEIKV
-607 NSVLQNEKS
+607 NGILYKENNLSE
-616 LNDLEY
+616 LEY
-622 NQNNITV
+622 NQNDITV
-629 NFSVLSFNPNEKNS
+629 NFSVLSFIPNEKKS
-643 VLYKINDGNWNRLEI
+643 VLYKINDGNWNRLDAD
-658 NNRNLILSSV
+658 NKNLILSSL
-668 SPGDYKLYLKIDA
+668 SPGDYNLFLKIDA
-681 NYETPIQQINFK
+681 NYETKIKQIDFK

-700 NTFFLIYL
+700 NTFFLIYMS
-708 GLIIIALAYT
+708 LIIIALLYT

-770 FILTNDKKQAV
+770 YILSNDKKQAV

-819 KARFDEDFNYEINIG
+819 KARFDEDFSYEINIA

-839 ENIKIPSMLL
+839 DNIKIPSMLL

-896 ELKAIKN
+896 ELNAIKN

-910 TEAMQNRIEL
+910 TEAMQNRIAL
-920 LNQYKQQNI
+920 LNQYKQKNI
-929 AINFEDKLNKNGQS
+929 AINFDDKFNKNEQS
-943 SGTKVIIEIPITY
+943 LGTKVIIEIPITY

>member
-1 MRKINYFLIILFLVF
+1 MLLFSQITF
-16 PDVNW
+16 
-21 GQNPYYYNIDRT
+21 GQNPYYYSIDRT

-65 NVFKTYTSDSQT
+65 SVFKTFTSDNQT

-84 REDSFG
+84 NEDSFG
-90 RIWYCNFDGYLYYV
+90 RIWYSNFDGYLYYV
-104 ENGELKSLPQKESR
+104 ENGELKNLPQKESI
-118 GYIKYSIIK
+118 GYIKYGIIK
-127 DKLFLMQLNGVIV
+127 DKLFLIQTKSVAV
-140 YDLKSLKPIY
+140 YDLKTLQLVY
-150 FYPLTD
+150 
-156 INIRSTYSVG
+156 TYHFKDEYVRATYTSN
-166 SKFYIVGD
+166 SKFYFVGEH
-174 YIYEIDYPKKIKKHE
+174 IYEIDYPNKIKTYP
-189 LSEDFKKNLEVPIVQ
+189 LTEDFRKTLEVPIVQ
-204 VIQDELFIV
+204 ELNNEFFIV
-213 SKYSNYYYTYKEN
+213 SKFSNYYYTYKEN
-226 KLTRKEFSNSF
+226 QLSKKKFNSTF
-237 DFIQNVALTDNAPW
+237 DFIQNLVIIDNAPW
-251 LCTPNGIIKYENNK
+251 LCTPNGIIKYENDK
-265 ATYYFSEYNVSYI
+265 ATTYFSDYNVSYI
-278 FKDKQQNY
+278 FKDKQKNY
-286 WISTLNNGLLFI
+286 WISTVNSGLLFI

-303 NFIPLDPKPTIF
+303 NFIPLTPKPTIF
-315 SPYNDQLLIG
+315 SPYENQLLIG
-325 TENDLIYGLQLNDL
+325 TENDLIFGLQLNDL
-339 SIKTVYKNNSNHP
+339 SVNTVYKNNSNHP
-352 INQIIGNEKNQNIY
+352 INQIIGNEKDKNIY
-366 FTASKFKILNQTN
+366 FTSSKFKILNYQN
-379 TITKETSTAVKDI
+379 VVLKERSFAIKDI
-392 KKIDDTYYAVAA
+392 KKIDETYYSYAA
-404 SGVCGLFKVGNQ
+404 SGLCGLFKVSNK
-416 KSKWDAVFKKYY
+416 KSKWDNLHSK
-428 NVPNGFNES
+428 NLNTPTNFNES
-437 SIFRLNGKS
+437 ALIKSNGKS
-446 TAFNSEN
+446 TAFNPEN

-464 KFVNLNDVNEL
+464 KFVNSNGVNEI

-481 LFITNLQSYKNVVYA
+481 LYITNLQSYKNVVYA
-496 LSTSEELYKIDVNN
+496 LSTSEELYKIDSKNS
-510 KVTKVSIFEEHL
+510 VTKVSIFEKHL

-528 FKIQENSIFLFT
+528 FKIQENSIFIFT

-545 EYNLIDNKYRK
+545 EYNLIKNNYRK

-569 AVIKN
+569 AIVKDK
-574 EIYFA
+574 IYFA

-594 FAKPELIVNEIKV
+594 FAKPELIINEIKV
-607 NSVLQNEKS
+607 NGILHNKNNLSE
-616 LNDLEY
+616 LEY
-622 NQNNITV
+622 NQNDITV
-629 NFSVLSFNPNEKNS
+629 NFSVLSFIPNEKKS
-643 VLYKINDGNWNRLEI
+643 VLYKINDGNWNRLDAD
-658 NNRNLILSSV
+658 NKNLILSSL
-668 SPGDYKLYLKIDA
+668 SPGNYKLFLKIDA
-681 NYETPIQQINFK
+681 NYETKIKQIDFK

-700 NTFFLIYL
+700 NTFFLIYIS
-708 GLIIIALAYT
+708 LILIALLYT

-770 FILTNDKKQAV
+770 YILSNDKKQAV

-799 KENITLSEEI
+799 KENITLSDEI

-819 KARFDEDFNYEINIG
+819 KARFDEDFSYEINIA

-875 RIFDSLKITID
+875 RILDSLKITID

-896 ELKAIKN
+896 ELNAIKN

-910 TEAMQNRIEL
+910 TEAMQNRIAL
-920 LNQYKQQNI
+920 LNQYKQKNI
-929 AINFEDKLNKNGQS
+929 AINFEDKFNKNEQS
-943 SGTKVIIEIPITY
+943 LGTKVIIEIPITY

>member
-1 MRKINYFLIILFLVF
+1 MKFLKIILLLLFSQITF
-16 PDVNW
+16 
-21 GQNPYYYNIDRT
+21 GQNPYYYSIDKT

-65 NVFKTYTSDSQT
+65 SVFKTYTSDTQT

-84 REDSFG
+84 NEDSFG

-104 ENGELKSLPQKESR
+104 EDGKLKNLPQKESI
-118 GYIKYSIIK
+118 GYIKYGIIK
-127 DKLFLMQLNGVIV
+127 DKLFLIQTKSIAV
-140 YDLKSLKPIY
+140 YDLKTLQLVYNYQLK
-150 FYPLTD
+150 D
-156 INIRSTYSVG
+156 ENIRATYTSN
-166 SKFYIVGD
+166 SKFYCVGD
-174 YIYEIDYPKKIKKHE
+174 DIYEIDFPKTIKT
-189 LSEDFKKNLEVPIVQ
+189 LPLTEDFEKTLEVPIVQ
-204 VIQDELFIV
+204 ELNNAFFVV
-213 SKYSNYYYTYKEN
+213 SKFSNYYYTYKEN
-226 KLTRKEFSNSF
+226 QLTKKKFNSSF
-237 DFIQNVALTDNAPW
+237 DFIQNLAIIDNSPW
-251 LCTPNGIIKYENNK
+251 LCTPNGIIKYENEK
-265 ATYYFSEYNVSYI
+265 ATTYFSDYNVSYI

-286 WISTLNNGLLFI
+286 WISTVNSGLLFI

-303 NFIPLDPKPTIF
+303 NFIPLTPKPTIF
-315 SPYNDQLLIG
+315 SSYGDQLLIG
-325 TENDLIYGLQLNDL
+325 TENDLIFGLQLNDL
-339 SIKTVYKNNSNHP
+339 SVNTIYKNNSNHP
-352 INQIIGNEKNQNIY
+352 INQIIGNKKDKNIY
-366 FTASKFKILNQTN
+366 FTSSKFKILNKN
-379 TITKETSTAVKDI
+379 NSVSKEESIAIKDI
-392 KKIDDTYYAVAA
+392 KKIDDTYYSFAA
-404 SGVCGLFKVGNQ
+404 SGICGLFKISD
-416 KSKWDAVFKKYY
+416 KISKWDAVYAKKNNTY
-428 NVPNGFNES
+428 GSFNEIGLIKS
-437 SIFRLNGKS
+437 NGKS
-446 TAFNSEN
+446 TAFNPTN

-464 KFVNLNDVNEL
+464 KYVSLNEINEI
-475 KFQNKP
+475 KFQNKT
-481 LFITNLQSYKNVVYA
+481 LYITNLQSYKNVVYA
-496 LSTSEELYKIDVNN
+496 LSTSEELYKIDSKNSI
-510 KVTKVSIFEEHL
+510 TKVSIFEKHL

-528 FKIQENSIFLFT
+528 FKIQENSIFIFT

-545 EYNLIDNKYRK
+545 EYNLIKNNYRK

-569 AVIKN
+569 AIVKDK
-574 EIYFA
+574 IYFA

-607 NSVLQNEKS
+607 NGILHKENNLSE
-616 LNDLEY
+616 LEY
-622 NQNNITV
+622 NQNDITV
-629 NFSVLSFNPNEKNS
+629 NFSVLSFIPNEKKS
-643 VLYKINDGNWNRLEI
+643 VLYKINDGNWNRLDAD
-658 NNRNLILSSV
+658 NKNLILSSL
-668 SPGDYKLYLKIDA
+668 SPGNYKLFLKIDA
-681 NYETPIQQINFK
+681 NYETKIKQIDFK

-700 NTFFLIYL
+700 NTFFLIYMS
-708 GLIIIALAYT
+708 LILIALLYT

-770 FILTNDKKQAV
+770 FILTNEKKQAV

-819 KARFDEDFNYEINIG
+819 KARFDEDFSYEINIG

-867 KKLTIDFE
+867 KRLTIDFE

-896 ELKAIKN
+896 ELNVIKN

-943 SGTKVIIEIPITY
+943 LGTKVIIEIPITY

>member
-1 MRKINYFLIILFLVF
+1 MLLFSQF
-16 PDVNW
+16 TF
-21 GQNPYYYNIDRT
+21 GQNPYYYSIDRT

-65 NVFKTYTSDSQT
+65 SVFKTFTSDIQT

-84 REDSFG
+84 NEDSFG
-90 RIWYCNFDGYLYYV
+90 RIWYINFDGYLYYV
-104 ENGELKSLPQKESR
+104 ENGELKNLPQKESV
-118 GYIKYSIIK
+118 GYIKFGIIK
-127 DKLFLMQLNGVIV
+127 DKLFLIQTKSVAV
-140 YDLKSLKPIY
+140 YDLKTLQLVYTYHLKDEY
-150 FYPLTD
+150 
-156 INIRSTYSVG
+156 IRATYTSN
-166 SKFYIVGD
+166 SKFYFVGEH
-174 YIYEIDYPKKIKKHE
+174 IYEIDYPNKIKTYP
-189 LSEDFKKNLEVPIVQ
+189 LTEDFRKTLEVPI
-204 VIQDELFIV
+204 IQELKNEFFVV
-213 SKYSNYYYTYKEN
+213 SKFSNYYYTYKEN
-226 KLTRKEFSNSF
+226 QLSKKKFNSSF
-237 DFIQNVALTDNAPW
+237 DFIQNLAIIDNAPW
-251 LCTPNGIIKYENNK
+251 LCTPNGIIKYENEK
-265 ATYYFSEYNVSYI
+265 ATTYFSDFNVSYI

-286 WISTLNNGLLFI
+286 WISTVNSGLLFI

-303 NFIPLDPKPTIF
+303 NFIPLSPKPTVF
-315 SPYNDQLLIG
+315 SSYDNQLLIG
-325 TENDLIYGLQLNDL
+325 TENDLIFGLQLNDL
-339 SIKTVYKNNSNHP
+339 SVNTVYKNNSNHP
-352 INQIIGNEKNQNIY
+352 INQIIGNEKEKNIY
-366 FTASKFKILNQTN
+366 FTSSKFKILNNQN
-379 TITKETSTAVKDI
+379 IVSNEKSFAVKDI
-392 KKIDDTYYAVAA
+392 KKIDDTYYSFAA
-404 SGVCGLFKVGNQ
+404 SGICGLFKVSDK
-416 KSKWDAVFKKYY
+416 KSKWDSLHNKNLNAPS
-428 NVPNGFNES
+428 NFNES
-437 SIFRLNGKS
+437 ALIKSNGKS
-446 TAFNSEN
+446 TAFNPEN

-464 KFVNLNDVNEL
+464 KFVNSNGVNEI
-475 KFQNKP
+475 KFQNKT
-481 LFITNLQSYKNVVYA
+481 LYVTNLQSYKNTVYA
-496 LSTSEELYKIDVNN
+496 LSTSEELYKIDSKNT
-510 KVTKVSIFEEHL
+510 VTKVSIFEKHL

-528 FKIQENSIFLFT
+528 FKIQENSIFIFT

-545 EYNLIDNKYRK
+545 EYNLIKNNYRK

-569 AVIKN
+569 AIVKDQ
-574 EIYFA
+574 IYFA

-594 FAKPELIVNEIKV
+594 FTKPELIINEIKV
-607 NSVLQNEKS
+607 NGILYKENNLSE
-616 LNDLEY
+616 LEY
-622 NQNNITV
+622 NQNDITV
-629 NFSVLSFNPNEKNS
+629 NFSVLSFIPNEKKS
-643 VLYKINDGNWNRLEI
+643 VLYKINDGNWNRLDAD
-658 NNRNLILSSV
+658 NKNLILSSL
-668 SPGDYKLYLKIDA
+668 SPGDYNLFLKIDA
-681 NYETPIQQINFK
+681 NYETKIKQIDFK

-700 NTFFLIYL
+700 NTFFLIYMS
-708 GLIIIALAYT
+708 LIIIALLYT

-770 FILTNDKKQAV
+770 YILSNDKKQAV

-819 KARFDEDFNYEINIG
+819 KARFDEDFTYEINVA

-867 KKLTIDFE
+867 KKLTIDFG
-875 RIFDSLKITID
+875 RILDSLKITID

-896 ELKAIKN
+896 ELNAIKN

-910 TEAMQNRIEL
+910 TEAMQNRIAL
-920 LNQYKQQNI
+920 LNQYKQKNI
-929 AINFEDKLNKNGQS
+929 AINFDDKFNKNNQS
-943 SGTKVIIEIPITY
+943 LGTKVIIEIPITY

>member
-1 MRKINYFLIILFLVF
+1 MKFLKIILLLLFSQITF
-16 PDVNW
+16 
-21 GQNPYYYNIDRT
+21 GQNPYYYSIDKT

-65 NVFKTYTSDSQT
+65 SVFKTYTSDTQT

-84 REDSFG
+84 NEDSFG

-104 ENGELKSLPQKESR
+104 EDGKLKNLPQKESI
-118 GYIKYSIIK
+118 GYIKYGIIK
-127 DKLFLMQLNGVIV
+127 DKLFLIQTKSIAV
-140 YDLKSLKPIY
+140 YDLKTLQLVYNYQLK
-150 FYPLTD
+150 D
-156 INIRSTYSVG
+156 ENIRATYTSN
-166 SKFYIVGD
+166 SKFYCVGD
-174 YIYEIDYPKKIKKHE
+174 DIYEIDFPKTIKT
-189 LSEDFKKNLEVPIVQ
+189 LPLTEDFEKTLEVPIVQ
-204 VIQDELFIV
+204 ELNNAFFVV
-213 SKYSNYYYTYKEN
+213 SKFSNYYYTYKEN
-226 KLTRKEFSNSF
+226 QLTKKKFNSSF
-237 DFIQNVALTDNAPW
+237 DFIQNLAIIDNSPW
-251 LCTPNGIIKYENNK
+251 LCTPNGIIKYENEK
-265 ATYYFSEYNVSYI
+265 ATTYFSDYNVSYI

-286 WISTLNNGLLFI
+286 WISTVNSGLLFI

-303 NFIPLDPKPTIF
+303 NFIPLFPKPTIF
-315 SPYNDQLLIG
+315 SSYGDQLLIG
-325 TENDLIYGLQLNDL
+325 TENDLIFGLQLNDL
-339 SIKTVYKNNSNHP
+339 SVNTIYKNNSNHP
-352 INQIIGNEKNQNIY
+352 INQIIGNKKDKNIY
-366 FTASKFKILNQTN
+366 FTSSKFKILNKN
-379 TITKETSTAVKDI
+379 NSVSKEESIAIKDI
-392 KKIDDTYYAVAA
+392 KKIDDTYYSFAA
-404 SGVCGLFKVGNQ
+404 SGICGLFKISD
-416 KSKWDAVFKKYY
+416 KISKWDAVYAKKNNTY
-428 NVPNGFNES
+428 GSFNEIGLIKS
-437 SIFRLNGKS
+437 NGKS
-446 TAFNSEN
+446 TAFNPTN

-464 KFVNLNDVNEL
+464 KYVSLNEINEI
-475 KFQNKP
+475 KFQNKT
-481 LFITNLQSYKNVVYA
+481 LYITNLQSYKNVVYA
-496 LSTSEELYKIDVNN
+496 LSTSEELYKIDSKNS
-510 KVTKVSIFEEHL
+510 VTKVSIFEKHL

-528 FKIQENSIFLFT
+528 FKIQENSIFIFT

-545 EYNLIDNKYRK
+545 EYNLIKNNYRK

-569 AVIKN
+569 AIIKDK
-574 EIYFA
+574 IYFA
-579 TSKGIIVKNKFKNKE
+579 TSKGIIVKSKFKNKE
-594 FAKPELIVNEIKV
+594 FAKPELIINEIKV
-607 NSVLQNEKS
+607 NGILHKENN

-643 VLYKINDGNWNRLEI
+643 VLYKINNGNWNRLDAE
-658 NNRNLILSSV
+658 NKNLILSSL
-668 SPGDYKLYLKIDA
+668 SPGNYNLFLKIDA
-681 NYETPIQQINFK
+681 NYETAIKQVNFK

-708 GLIIIALAYT
+708 GLLIIALLYT

-770 FILTNDKKQAV
+770 FILTNEKKQAV

-819 KARFDEDFNYEINIG
+819 KARFDEDFSYEINIG

-855 AVKHGLLHKKGE
+855 AVKHGLLHKKDE

-896 ELKAIKN
+896 ELNVIKN

-943 SGTKVIIEIPITY
+943 LGTKVIIEIPITY